1 MCAHT
6 VFFLHDTDEGPKSLC
21 LKPFVKTTPTRGEK
35 LISSQND
42 TKFARTKWGV
52 GSSLKSNR
60 YPGYVSKR
68 VRKWINEFPFLMNIC
83 TTFERSKRTKR
94 NREIEVKQRRAR

>member
-6 VFFLHDTDEGPKSLC
+6 VIFLHDVEEGPRGLRFLS
-21 LKPFVKTTPTRGEK
+21 FVKRTPTRGEK
-35 LISSQND
+35 LISSQNG

-52 GSSLKSNR
+52 GSSLKSTR

-68 VRKWINEFPFLMNIC
+68 HLANNY
-83 TTFERSKRTKR
+83 RSYWQDATGLLKKRYFGSC
-94 NREIEVKQRRAR
+94 E